1 MDIRQFQ
8 TGPGKNYILG
18 GWAGVA
24 LGAMLLLLSVRS
36 PAFGLL
42 GLITFISGWGL
53 LGIGVSTALA
63 HRLEHRMLDLQA
75 TVMRARGAELA
86 DDERQE
92 EPPRFNSEHNVA
104 GGAG

>member
-1 MDIRQFQ
+1 
-8 TGPGKNYILG
+8 
-18 GWAGVA
+18 
-24 LGAMLLLLSVRS
+24 
-36 PAFGLL
+36 
-42 GLITFISGWGL
+42 
-53 LGIGVSTALA
+53 
-63 HRLEHRMLDLQA
+63 MLDLQA